1 MTTDPATLYQQGQQC
16 FGRGAYREAIA
27 LLEEAQGL
35 AARGTRLSGEIRYWL
50 VMAYE
55 ASGEIDQARRL
66 CRELQTHPDSEIR
79 RQATDLLYILDAPK
93 LTRSADWVVQIPD
106 LSQVSD
112 QGLRSLSQG
121 TGKPKPK
128 ETGYRLTPP
137 DDLSRINTRDNAFLW
152 FGLAIAL
159 ILGAWLWWQ
168 P

>member
-27 LLEEAQGL
+27 LLEEAQIL

-55 ASGEIDQARRL
+55 ASGQIDQARRL
-66 CRELQTHPDSEIR
+66 CRELQ
-79 RQATDLLYILDAPK
+79 TDLLYILDAPK

-112 QGLRSLSQG
+112 QGLRSISQG

-128 ETGYRLTPP
+128 ETGYRLTTP
-137 DDLSRINTRDNAFLW
+137 DDLSRINTHDNAFLW

-159 ILGAWLWWQ
+159 ILGVWLCWQ